1 MLARLTIQNYAI
13 IDALE
18 ITFDSKLNIITG
30 ETGAG
35 KSIIMGALGLILGE
49 RADPAVLR
57 NKEKKCVIEGS
68 FDVTGKKAIAAFL
81 LEQELDGGDEVVLRR
96 EIATNGK
103 SRAFVNDTPVTLNL
117 LGELTRLLVDLH
129 QQFDTLSIGEADFQ
143 RAVLDALAGNAAL
156 VEKYQTQFKQWNHYK
171 TTLTALQEQQAQFN
185 KEADYNRFQFQEL
198 EEAAFRPNELEE
210 ADVALKMMSHA
221 EGVRSALARAADTL
235 SLGDSPLAPQLK
247 QVINQLQAVAAYHPQ
262 LPALLQRLQSTQIE
276 LQDIA
281 DDVERMA
288 DDVNTDPRRIEELN
302 ERISLG
308 YRLQKKHGVNSTA
321 ELLRIRDELNNK
333 LQAVL
338 ETGDRIAAA
347 EKAMQEAW
355 LALVQTA
362 AALHTARLKQVK
374 PLADK
379 VNKLLVQVG
388 MPNARLQVTVTAIT
402 PALTGADAVEFLFD
416 ANKSGQF
423 QPVGKVASGGELSRL
438 MLCIKSL
445 VAKSLDLPT
454 LIFDEI
460 DTGISGE
467 AARQVGLI
475 LKELATQR
483 QVICIT
489 HQPQIAGRADA
500 HYFVYKEVMKQSGKE
515 TVTTGIRTLNRSQRV
530 DAIAKMIGG
539 ENPSAAAMAN
549 AQEMVDE

>member
-276 LQDIA
+276 LHDIA

-549 AQEMVDE
+549 AREMVDE

>member
-262 LPALLQRLQSTQIE
+262 LPAILQRLQSAQIE